1 VPWTYHKL
9 AIGYDNF
16 EELLAG
22 ANEMD
27 EHFKSTDFE
36 NNMPVVLA
44 LLSVWYN
51 NFFEPKA
58 KRLSLH
64 TVFTKTTLYLQQGTM
79 ESNGKS
85 IGRDGKPVNY
95 QTGTI
100 IGRARY

>member
-1 VPWTYHKL
+1 MWDWVGRTFFSLSAVGLTISL

-27 EHFKSTDFE
+27 EHFKTTDFE

-51 NFFEPKA
+51 FFGAESEA
-58 KRLSLH
+58 LILY
-64 TVFTKTTLYLQQGTM
+64 TVFTKSPCLQQGTM
-79 ESNGKS
+79 ESW
-85 IGRDGKPVNY
+85 
-95 QTGTI
+95 
-100 IGRARY
+100 

>member
-1 VPWTYHKL
+1 VGLGRRTFFSLSAVGLTISL

-27 EHFKSTDFE
+27 EHFKTTDFE

-51 NFFEPKA
+51 NFFGAESEALIPY
-58 KRLSLH
+58 
-64 TVFTKTTLYLQQGTM
+64 TVFTKLALPAARNNG
-79 ESNGKS
+79 SNG
-85 IGRDGKPVNY
+85 RV
-95 QTGTI
+95 
-100 IGRARY
+100 

>member
-1 VPWTYHKL
+1 VDVFSLSAVGLTISL

-27 EHFKSTDFE
+27 EHFKTTDFE

-51 NFFEPKA
+51 NFFGAESEAYPY
-58 KRLSLH
+58 
-64 TVFTKTTLYLQQGTM
+64 TQYLQT
-79 ESNGKS
+79 SPLPAARNNGK
-85 IGRDGKPVNY
+85 
-95 QTGTI
+95 QW
-100 IGRARY
+100 

>member
-1 VPWTYHKL
+1 MWDWVGGRFLFSAVGLTISL

-27 EHFKSTDFE
+27 EHFKTTDFE

-51 NFFEPKA
+51 NFFGAESEALIPIHSIYKN
-58 KRLSLH
+58 SLPARNN
-64 TVFTKTTLYLQQGTM
+64 
-79 ESNGKS
+79 ESNGK
-85 IGRDGKPVNY
+85 V
-95 QTGTI
+95 
-100 IGRARY
+100 

>member
-1 VPWTYHKL
+1 LKSNLFGIDPNNVFPMWDWVGGRFSLFSAVGLTISL

-51 NFFEPKA
+51 NFFGA
-58 KRLSLH
+58 
-64 TVFTKTTLYLQQGTM
+64 
-79 ESNGKS
+79 ESEAPIHS
-85 IGRDGKPVNY
+85 IYKN
-95 QTGTI
+95 
-100 IGRARY
+100 